1 MNACIGGFYE
11 ERTMRRMYGAMVET
25 AVRIAMRALAVAGSL
40 GWPELRRL
48 LVAIPNRNEDLTF
61 H

>member
-1 MNACIGGFYE
+1 
-11 ERTMRRMYGAMVET
+11 MRRMYGAMVET